1 MVADLLGQTLEG
13 DGGRRVS
20 GWPGSNRFEYLG
32 LAEGEGLW
40 LSPRGGGDLDD
51 GGAVVRNESMQVLR
65 QRRDRVRILRDFD
78 SRRVVGVG
86 GVERLSM

>member
-1 MVADLLGQTLEG
+1 M
-13 DGGRRVS
+13 S

-32 LAEGEGLW
+32 LAEGEGFW